1 MPGQETRRERREK
14 NGTFGR
20 EDRRTGNKEV
30 KSPSP
35 ETAPTLGERAKKI
48 PTDKGWDFSDWW
60 SRRESNP
67 RPRVFCDQFYVCSDV
82 IEISLPLRRRTG
94 STSNQP
100 PEF

>member
-1 MPGQETRRERREK
+1 MGA
-14 NGTFGR
+14 
-20 EDRRTGNKEV
+20 
-30 KSPSP
+30 KSPPSQGRHSRSHGRKP
-35 ETAPTLGERAKKI
+35 RQHRWRAKKI
-48 PTDKGWDFSDWW
+48 PTDEGWDFRYWW